1 MGPYSEQKQE
11 QRHKILKNKSEDE
24 SLSDDIRNIYKKK
37 LNGLAVNE
45 EEYNAR
51 VVEIYKTLNRGEFT
65 IYER

>member
-11 QRHKILKNKSEDE
+11 QRHETLKNKSEDE

-51 VVEIYKTLNRGEFT
+51 VVEIYKTLNRGEFA

>member
-51 VVEIYKTLNRGEFT
+51 VVEIYKTLR
-65 IYER
+65 

>member
-51 VVEIYKTLNRGEFT
+51 VVEIYKTLNRGEFA